1 METLETPV
9 RMAVVKLD
17 DYATTASTGGV
28 VENIA
33 YKKWTGNGRSSPYT
47 HAWENDSDGTVKSG
61 YKAIPSETAQVG
73 WIYTDKTNIL
83 VDSNSSS

>member
-17 DYATTASTGGV
+17 DYATTNSTGGV

-33 YKKWTGNGRSSPYT
+33 YKKWTGNDRSSPYT
-47 HAWENDSDGTVKSG
+47 HAWENGDGTTKNG
-61 YKAIPSETAQVG
+61 YLAIESETAQVG
-73 WIYTDKTNIL
+73 WIYTDKTNVL
-83 VDSNSSS
+83 VNSNISSN